1 MLTCLFLLLQV
12 PIELEGIVG
21 VNRTAPQEIPGFFNL
36 LSQRCGKQRSPS
48 PFLLVL
54 PSA

>member
-21 VNRTAPQEIPGFFNL
+21 VNRTASQEIPGFFHL
-36 LSQRCGKQRSPS
+36 FFLSNVGSTVPLPRS
-48 PFLLVL
+48 F
-54 PSA
+54 